1 MLSNDASEAIDDNFV
16 ILAVHTRRMSAQYR
30 ATRL

>member
-1 MLSNDASEAIDDNFV
+1 MRNNDASGAIDDNFV
-16 ILAVHTRRMSAQYR
+16 IMAVHTRRTSAQYR